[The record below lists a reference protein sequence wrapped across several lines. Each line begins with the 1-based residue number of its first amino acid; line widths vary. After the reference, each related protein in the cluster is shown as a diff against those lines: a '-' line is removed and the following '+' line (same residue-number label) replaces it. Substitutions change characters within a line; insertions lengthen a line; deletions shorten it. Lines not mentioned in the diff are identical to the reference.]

1 MFIIYINDLPLVVQ
15 GCNVELYAN
24 DTLIYFSRSVSEIQ
38 AQLTSSLTNVLS
50 WLHANFLILNLEKT
64 KIILVGTHQRTAEAD
79 DLVTGISNKCL
90 ERVNKFKY
98 FKVLLDNTISWKDH
112 KE

>member
-1 MFIIYINDLPLVVQ
+1 MTYLWWFTVAMSSFMLMRH
-15 GCNVELYAN
+15 
-24 DTLIYFSRSVSEIQ
+24 IYFVSKSVSEIQ

-64 KIILVGTHQRTAEAD
+64 KIILVGTHQRTVEAD
-79 DLVTGISNKCL
+79 DLVIGISNKRL

-98 FKVLLDNTISWKDH
+98 FRVLLDNTISWKDH